1 MKDILCIEDIVES
14 TVVTPFLT
22 PFLSTY
28 SINMAEFVGSHKV
41 VWINA
46 SAFTSEQNE
55 SVSKNED
62 IKSWSWK
69 VEVFIFAN
77 WRRFGFLKNP

>member
-41 VWINA
+41 V
-46 SAFTSEQNE
+46 
-55 SVSKNED
+55 
-62 IKSWSWK
+62 
-69 VEVFIFAN
+69 
-77 WRRFGFLKNP
+77 